1 MVVGRSRSGG
11 PSRSVALPADLA
23 VGGAGDLWREDTSE
37 AVRALLVSAVLC
49 FSRKGFHAT
58 TTRDITAAVGL
69 SPGAL
74 YVHFRSKEEILFEII
89 RTGHER
95 SLETMRA
102 QPDEGDPADYVRR
115 LVAAH
120 VAWHARHH
128 TVARVCQYELAAL
141 EPDHLAVVLDL
152 RQRFS
157 AVLRSAVTRGAE
169 AAAFDVPDVSRAVRA
184 MLSLGIDLVRWYR
197 RDGADSPEALGGFYA
212 DLALRMIGA
221 TAGRGT

>member
-1 MVVGRSRSGG
+1 VAV
-11 PSRSVALPADLA
+11 PSDEAA
-23 VGGAGDLWREDTSE
+23 DLWRDGTPS

-74 YVHFRSKEEILFEII
+74 YVHFPSKEDVLFEIV

-95 SLETMRA
+95 ALDAMLS
-102 QPDEGDPADYVRR
+102 QPSDGDPVSHVRG
-115 LVAAH
+115 LVARH

-141 EPDHLAVVLDL
+141 SPEHHAVVLSL
-152 RQRFS
+152 RHRFT
-157 AVLRSAVTRGAE
+157 ALLHSAVTEGVRAG
-169 AAAFDVPDVSRAVRA
+169 AFDVPDVNRAVRA
-184 MLSLGIDLVRWYR
+184 VLSLGIDLVRWYR
-197 RDGADSPEALGGFYA
+197 LDGPDSPEALGEFYA
-212 DLALRMIGA
+212 GLALRMIGA
-221 TAGRGT
+221 RSACG

>member
-1 MVVGRSRSGG
+1 MDVVAQRNRSGG
-11 PSRSVALPADLA
+11 PSRVVAVPADPA
-23 VGGAGDLWREDTSE
+23 ADLWRDGTSD

-49 FSRKGFHAT
+49 FGGKGFHAT

-74 YVHFRSKEEILFEII
+74 YVHFPSKEDVLYEIV

-95 SLETMRA
+95 ALDAMRS
-102 QPDEGDPADYVRR
+102 QPDNGDPVEYVRG

-141 EPDHLAVVLDL
+141 APDHHAEVMDL

-157 AVLRSAVTRGAE
+157 ALLRAAVLRGAE
-169 AAAFDVPDVSRAVRA
+169 AGVFAVPDVNRAVRA
-184 MLSLGIDLVRWYR
+184 VLSLGIDLVRWYR
-197 RDGADSPEALGGFYA
+197 LDGADSPEELGDFYA

-221 TAGRGT
+221 TTG

>member
-1 MVVGRSRSGG
+1 
-11 PSRSVALPADLA
+11 VAVPADVA
-23 VGGAGDLWREDTSE
+23 ADLWRDDTSD
-37 AVRALLVSAVLC
+37 AVRALLVAAVLC
-49 FSRKGFHAT
+49 FSSKGFHAT

-74 YVHFRSKEEILFEII
+74 YVHFPSKEDVLFEIV

-95 SLETMRA
+95 ALDTMLS
-102 QPDEGDPADYVRR
+102 QPDDGDPADYVHR

-141 EPDHLAVVLDL
+141 SPAHQAVVLDL

-157 AVLRSAVTRGAE
+157 TVLRSAVTRGARAGE
-169 AAAFDVPDVSRAVRA
+169 FDVPDVNRAVRA
-184 MLSLGIDLVRWYR
+184 VLSLGIDLVRWYR
-197 RDGADSPEALGGFYA
+197 LDGTDTPESLGDFYA

-221 TAGRGT
+221 G

>member
-1 MVVGRSRSGG
+1 MTQRNRSGG
-11 PSRSVALPADLA
+11 PSRAVAVPGDPAADLWA
-23 VGGAGDLWREDTSE
+23 EGTSE

-49 FSRKGFHAT
+49 FSSKGFHAT

-74 YVHFRSKEEILFEII
+74 YVHFPSKEDVLFEIV

-95 SLETMRA
+95 ALDTMLS
-102 QPDEGDPADYVRR
+102 QPDDGDPTDYVRR
-115 LVAAH
+115 LVASH

-141 EPDHLAVVLDL
+141 APDHQATVLEL

-157 AVLRSAVTRGAE
+157 TLLRAAVARGAE
-169 AAAFDVPDVSRAVRA
+169 TGDFAVPDVNRAVRA
-184 MLSLGIDLVRWYR
+184 VLSLGIDLVRWYR
-197 RDGADSPEALGGFYA
+197 LDGDDPPDELGDFYA

-221 TAGRGT
+221 HTG

>member
-1 MVVGRSRSGG
+1 MVTRRNRSGG
-11 PSRSVALPADLA
+11 PSRAVAVPAELA
-23 VGGAGDLWREDTSE
+23 GGAVDLWREGTSE

-49 FSRKGFHAT
+49 FSSKGFHAT

-74 YVHFRSKEEILFEII
+74 YVHFPSKEDVLFEIV
-89 RTGHER
+89 RTGHEQA
-95 SLETMRA
+95 LETMRSE
-102 QPDEGDPADYVRR
+102 PDDGDPTDYVRR
-115 LVAAH
+115 LVAGH

-141 EPDHLAVVLDL
+141 TPEHLAVVLDL

-157 AVLRSAVTRGAE
+157 AVLRSAVTRGAR
-169 AAAFDVPDVSRAVRA
+169 AGAFDVPDVNHAVRA
-184 MLSLGIDLVRWYR
+184 ILSLGIDLVRWYR
-197 RDGADSPEALGGFYA
+197 LDGTDSPDALGGFYA

-221 TAGRGT
+221 STSR

>member
-1 MVVGRSRSGG
+1 MERRNRSGG
-11 PSRSVALPADLA
+11 PNRTVAVPEEAA
-23 VGGAGDLWREDTSE
+23 ADLWRDGTPE

-49 FSRKGFHAT
+49 FGSKGFHAT

-74 YVHFRSKEEILFEII
+74 YVHFPSKEDVLFEIV

-95 SLETMRA
+95 ALAAMLSQR
-102 QPDEGDPADYVRR
+102 DDGDPVGYVRG
-115 LVAAH
+115 LVASH

-141 EPDHLAVVLDL
+141 APDHHAAVLEL
-152 RQRFS
+152 RHRFS
-157 AVLRSAVTRGAE
+157 ELLHSAVSRGARSG
-169 AAAFDVPDVSRAVRA
+169 AFDVPDVNRAVRA
-184 MLSLGIDLVRWYR
+184 VLSLGIDLVRWYR
-197 RDGADSPEALGGFYA
+197 LDGDDSPEALGDFYA

-221 TAGRGT
+221 HTR

>member
-1 MVVGRSRSGG
+1 MEVRRNRGGG
-11 PSRSVALPADLA
+11 PNRAVALPADVA
-23 VGGAGDLWREDTSE
+23 AEAADLWRAGTSE

-74 YVHFRSKEEILFEII
+74 YVHFPSKEDVLFEIT

-95 SLETMRA
+95 ALEA
-102 QPDEGDPADYVRR
+102 IESAPSGGDPIDHVCE

-141 EPDHLAVVLDL
+141 RPAHYAEVLAL

-157 AVLRSAVTRGAE
+157 AVVRAAVTRTGVV
-169 AAAFDVPDVSRAVRA
+169 AAPDVNRAVRA
-184 MLSLGIDLVRWYR
+184 LLSLGIDLVRWYR
-197 RDGADSPEALGGFYA
+197 LDGGDTPESLGEFYA
-212 DLALRMIGA
+212 GLAVGMIGA
-221 TAGRGT
+221 PCR